1 MTISQDYIKQLL
13 EDRNTIPFYLTES
26 NWDTTFLRL
35 IEKINSRTNLNFVR
49 NTDNTN
55 TIVDIYVNE
64 GTFESGWSAYE
75 YDSFLTLGLNIADGA
90 SVSRAEELIGEMLG
104 TVLGLQNSSSLDDAA
119 IGELASKWGN
129 DGLDILLAN
138 IENEGEIQGD
148 EFDRYRI
155 TIDEQSDE
163 SDRYIILD
171 INDENADLDLM
182 LVDSI
187 RRVVAREQT
196 NNQREYLD
204 LDEITPGTYLV
215 KVWGQRIH
223 IRL

>member
-26 NWDTTFLRL
+26 NWDSTFLGL
-35 IEKINSRTNLNFVR
+35 IETINSRTNLNFVR

-119 IGELASKWGN
+119 IGELANKWG
-129 DGLDILLAN
+129 
-138 IENEGEIQGD
+138 
-148 EFDRYRI
+148 
-155 TIDEQSDE
+155 
-163 SDRYIILD
+163 
-171 INDENADLDLM
+171 
-182 LVDSI
+182 
-187 RRVVAREQT
+187 
-196 NNQREYLD
+196 
-204 LDEITPGTYLV
+204 
-215 KVWGQRIH
+215 
-223 IRL
+223 